1 MSESI
6 VIETETLNNNN
17 PKLKRRS
24 SVREI
29 VNEKVEKSWR
39 SVTTGLGKILETRA
53 MNTVVILI
61 LAFDISLVVAQLLVK
76 LYKREY
82 NSKEYPNIYED
93 LDKVDHI
100 FYWILFGLRTFY
112 LVMVVVRVC
121 SYGFIYLADPLNLF
135 DAFIVTLAA
144 IFFYIFNEKD
154 KIMSSFFILCRFWRI
169 NRVLEFTEQKKK
181 IKHEENYQRL
191 QRRLTVRLEGE
202 RTIND
207 ELRKELED
215 KDKSLNI
222 LMGGDLVTNKDK
234 KKTAKRAV
242 KFDEEDKKS
251 DSFFDFDYIRELNSH
266 FNL

>member
-1 MSESI
+1 MSDSI
-6 VIETETLNNNN
+6 VIETENLNNNNN

-53 MNTVVILI
+53 MNTIVVMI
-61 LAFDISLVVAQLLVK
+61 LAVDISLVIAQLLVK

-82 NSKEYPNIYED
+82 PSYFQD

-135 DAFIVTLAA
+135 DAIIITLAA
-144 IFFYIFNEKD
+144 IFYYVFNEKD
-154 KIMSSFFILCRFWRI
+154 KIMSSFFVICRFWRI
-169 NRVLEFTEQKKK
+169 NRVLEYTEQKKK

-234 KKTAKRAV
+234 KKVNQRTV
-242 KFDEEDKKS
+242 KFDEENEKT
-251 DSFFDFDYIRELNSH
+251 DSFFDFDYIKELNNH
-266 FNL
+266 FHL